1 MNPVP
6 PSEAE
11 MPSTPNVFEGAPV
24 PMTAAMN
31 ASLLVGLRASQEVAA
46 VFEHASMGIAL
57 TRERVIIRHNRV
69 FGQTLGYPANG
80 LVGQPARVL
89 FPSSDDYVAFVELA
103 GPVLSSG
110 QPFRGER
117 AFVRQ
122 DGSVTVCVVS
132 ASAVDPQRPE
142 WGTIWIFD
150 DVTTERQQQEALKD
164 ALMRIEAI
172 MKNAPLGI
180 ILTAD
185 RCVTDSNAHFDSMF
199 GYAPGEAL
207 GLPTCELLPDGD
219 AYAELA
225 RYAGPRLSASQP
237 VELEL
242 RMRRKNGEVL
252 WVQLVGYVRDVTQP
266 QKGAIWLI
274 SDRSEARRQAQALE
288 QALAE
293 NQAIFD
299 RAALGMVVLIN
310 RGIVRCNPQME
321 VMFGYPPGSMRGM
334 STRSWY
340 PDEATFHWV
349 GRHLQQGLSQQGA
362 VTHELPLRRADGS
375 LFWARMTGRQLGDSS
390 TLAGG
395 SLWLLEDITARRQT
409 ESELRAVTALN
420 QTVFES
426 ASAAIIATDTDG
438 VIQLFNAAAQR
449 MLGYGAEE
457 VIGRHTPA
465 LLHLADEVVAQAA
478 VLTASL
484 GRPVE
489 PGFGVFVAMADER
502 GKDEREWT
510 YVRKDGTRFPVM
522 LSVTPLRRPT
532 GEVSGYLGLATDITE
547 RKNAQLLIERSQAD
561 LEARVRER
569 THELALANA
578 QLQAEMAERD
588 QMARQMRNMAHYDAI
603 TGLPN
608 RNLLHDR
615 LAQALLSAQR
625 HRNLAAVMF
634 LDLDR
639 FKNINDTLGHS
650 VGDALL
656 EQVARRLSM
665 AVRAS
670 DTLARIGGD
679 EFVLLLPHISGRD
692 QAARVAEKLLSVLNT
707 QLNVAGHSLQVSTSI
722 GLCVYPE
729 DGEYADVLLR
739 NADTAMYQA
748 KASGRNTYRFF
759 TDQMNQEA
767 NQRYRIESA
776 LRQGVRNQ
784 ELRLVYQPL
793 VDTQTHHMFGVEVL
807 VRWQSSVLGL
817 VAPAQFIA
825 IAEETDLIVEIDS
838 WVLKTA
844 CEQAARW
851 RSEGQPQICLAV
863 NLSARQFRRKDLVA
877 FVAGVLAD
885 TGHPPHLLELE
896 ITESS
901 LMHNVSDVIDT
912 LDQLVRLGVR
922 LAIDDFGTGY
932 SSLAYL
938 KRFPVHK
945 LKVDQSFVRDI
956 GETHSDLGIV
966 KTVIALAH
974 TLQLDLLAEGVETH
988 AQLDTL
994 RALGC
999 ERFQGFLFARP
1010 LEAHDVAP
1018 LFGSNVAQL
1027 MSTALVA

>member
-1 MNPVP
+1 MKPVL
-6 PSEAE
+6 PSGAKV
-11 MPSTPNVFEGAPV
+11 PSTAPV
-24 PMTAAMN
+24 SDAAPLALTTDMN
-31 ASLLVGLRASQEVAA
+31 ASLLVGLRASQEVSA
-46 VFEHASMGIAL
+46 VFEHASLGIAL
-57 TRERVIIRHNRV
+57 TRDRVVIRHNRA
-69 FGQTLGYPANG
+69 FAQTLGYPPNR
-80 LVGQPARVL
+80 LVGLHAQEL
-89 FPSSDDYVAFVELA
+89 FLSPDDYAVFGNWA
-103 GPVLSSG
+103 GPTLAAG
-110 QPFRGER
+110 KPFRGEHTFR
-117 AFVRQ
+117 RF
-122 DGSVTVCVVS
+122 DGSLAVCVVS
-132 ASAVDPQRPE
+132 ASAVDPLHPE

-150 DVTTERQQQEALKD
+150 DVTAERQQQVALKD
-164 ALMRIEAI
+164 AQSRIEAI
-172 MKNAPLGI
+172 MTNAPLGI
-180 ILTAD
+180 VLTTNSRVAD
-185 RCVTDSNAHFDSMF
+185 CNAHFEAMF
-199 GYAPGEAL
+199 GYEPGQAL
-207 GLPTCELLPDGD
+207 GVPASEFLPDPE
-219 AYAELA
+219 AYAELL
-225 RYAGPRLSASQP
+225 RFVGPRLEAAQP
-237 VELEL
+237 VEVEL
-242 RMRRKNGEVL
+242 RMRCRNGDGL
-252 WVQLVGYVRDVTQP
+252 WVLLVGYVRDVAHPRNGT
-266 QKGAIWLI
+266 IWLI
-274 SDRSEARRQAQALE
+274 TDRSEPRRQAQALE

-299 RAALGMVVLIN
+299 HAALGMVVLIN
-310 RGIVRCNPQME
+310 RCIVRCNPQME
-321 VMFGYPPGSMRGM
+321 TMFGHPPGTMRGM

-340 PDEATFHWV
+340 PDEATFYWV
-349 GRHLQQGLSQQGA
+349 GRHLQQGLSKAGA
-362 VTHELPLRRADGS
+362 VTHELPLKRADGS
-375 LFWARMTGRQLGDSS
+375 LFWARMTGRLLGDSS

-426 ASAAIIATDTDG
+426 ANVAIIATDTEG
-438 VIQLFNAAAQR
+438 TIQLFNATAQR
-449 MLGYGAEE
+449 LLGYRADEL
-457 VIGRHTPA
+457 IGQHNPG
-465 LLHLADEVVAQAA
+465 LLHIPQEVVQYAAELSAQ
-478 VLTASL
+478 L
-484 GRPVE
+484 GRTVE
-489 PGFGVFVAMADER
+489 PGFEVFVAMANVH
-502 GKDEREWT
+502 GKEEREWT
-510 YVRKDGTRFPVM
+510 YVRKDGTHFPVM
-522 LSVTPLRRPT
+522 LSVTPLRRPS

-547 RKNAQLLIERSQAD
+547 RKQTQSVIERYQAD

-588 QMARQMRNMAHYDAI
+588 QLARQMRTMAHYDAI

-608 RNLLHDR
+608 RNLLQDR
-615 LAQALLSAQR
+615 LAQALLGAKR
-625 HRNLAAVMF
+625 HQNLAAVMF

-639 FKNINDTLGHS
+639 FKNINDTLGHA

-656 EQVARRLSM
+656 EQVARRLST

-679 EFVLLLPHISGRD
+679 EFVLLLPHVSGRD

-707 QLNVAGHSLQVSTSI
+707 QLNVAGHSLEVSTSI
-722 GLCVYPE
+722 GVCVFPD
-729 DGEYADVLLR
+729 DGEQADVLLR

-759 TDQMNQEA
+759 TDRMNQEA
-767 NQRYRIESA
+767 NQRYLIESS
-776 LRQGVRNQ
+776 LRQGVREQ

-793 VDTQTHHMFGVEVL
+793 VDTKTHQVFGVEVL
-807 VRWQSSVLGL
+807 VRWQSNALGL
-817 VAPAQFIA
+817 VGPAQFIA

-838 WVLKTA
+838 WVLKAA

-851 RSEGQPQICLAV
+851 RAEGRPPISLAV

-901 LMHNVSDVIDT
+901 LMHNVSDVIET

-922 LAIDDFGTGY
+922 LVIDDFGTGY

-956 GETHSDLGIV
+956 GDTRHDLGIL

-1018 LFGSNVAQL
+1018 LFERNVTQL
-1027 MSTALVA
+1027 ISPALAA

>member
-1 MNPVP
+1 MTPFSPTGSEVP
-6 PSEAE
+6 P
-11 MPSTPNVFEGAPV
+11 TPNVFEGAPV

-46 VFEHASMGIAL
+46 VFEHASLGIAL
-57 TRERVIIRHNRV
+57 TRDRVIIRHNRV
-69 FGQTLGYPANG
+69 FGQTLGYPPNG
-80 LVGQPARVL
+80 LVGKPALLL
-89 FPSSDDYVAFVELA
+89 FPSPDDYASFGELA

-132 ASAVDPQRPE
+132 ASAVDPLRPE

-150 DVTTERQQQEALKD
+150 DVTTERQQQVALKD

-180 ILTAD
+180 ILTTD
-185 RCVTDSNAHFDSMF
+185 RRITDSNAHFEVMF
-199 GYAPGEAL
+199 GYAPGEAV
-207 GLPTCELLPDGD
+207 GLPASELLPDAD

-225 RYAGPRLSASQP
+225 RYVGPRLSAAQP
-237 VELEL
+237 VEVEL
-242 RMRRKNGEVL
+242 RMRRRSGEVF
-252 WVQLVGYVRDVTQP
+252 WTQLVGYVRDVTQP
-266 QKGAIWLI
+266 QNGTIWLI
-274 SDRSEARRQAQALE
+274 TDRSEPRRQAQALE

-340 PDEATFHWV
+340 PDDATFHWV
-349 GRHLQQGLSQQGA
+349 GRHLQQGLSEAGA
-362 VTHELPLRRADGS
+362 VTHELPLQRADGS

-395 SLWLLEDITARRQT
+395 SLWLLEDITTRRQT

-426 ASAAIIATDTDG
+426 ASVAIIATDTDG
-438 VIQLFNAAAQR
+438 IIQLFNAAAQR

-457 VIGRHTPA
+457 VLGRHTPA
-465 LLHLADEVVAQAA
+465 LLHLAEEVAAHAA
-478 VLTASL
+478 VLSASL
-484 GRPVE
+484 GRTVE
-489 PGFGVFVAMADER
+489 PGFGVFVAMADLH

-510 YVRKDGTRFPVM
+510 YVRKDGTRFPVT

-547 RKNAQLLIERSQAD
+547 RKQAQLLIERSQAD

-588 QMARQMRNMAHYDAI
+588 QMARQMRTMAHFDAI

-679 EFVLLLPHISGRD
+679 EFVLLLPHVSGRE
-692 QAARVAEKLLSVLNT
+692 QAARVAEKLLSVLDT
-707 QLNVAGHSLQVSTSI
+707 QLDVAGHSLQVSTSI
-722 GLCVYPE
+722 GVCLFPE

-759 TDQMNQEA
+759 TDQMNQDA
-767 NQRYRIESA
+767 NQRYRIESS
-776 LRQGVRNQ
+776 LRQGVREQ
-784 ELRLVYQPL
+784 ELRLMYQPL
-793 VDTQTHHMFGVEVL
+793 VDTQTHQMFGVEVL

-817 VAPAQFIA
+817 VAPAQFIP
-825 IAEETDLIVEIDS
+825 IAEESDLIVEIDS

-851 RSEGQPQICLAV
+851 RSEGQPQISLAV

-999 ERFQGFLFARP
+999 ERFQGFLFAHP
-1010 LEAHDVAP
+1010 LNATDLEP
-1018 LFGSNVAQL
+1018 LFGSNVTQL
-1027 MSTALVA
+1027 MSTALAA